1 MWWGIENYQITPKQT
16 LILQKKKKKKSK
28 TPSNPTLEFFKSKC
42 NFITSLFKKI

>member
-28 TPSNPTLEFFKSKC
+28 TPQTQP
-42 NFITSLFKKI
+42 